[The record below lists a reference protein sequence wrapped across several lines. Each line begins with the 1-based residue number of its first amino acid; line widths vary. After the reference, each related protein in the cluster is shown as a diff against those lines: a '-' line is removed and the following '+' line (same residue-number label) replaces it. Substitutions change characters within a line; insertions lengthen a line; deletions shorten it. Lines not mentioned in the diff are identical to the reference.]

1 MAASTPR
8 EESMAAIISALNP
21 LTWRCFPS
29 QSLARRVVAA
39 HDRQNLADL
48 LQSVPGTAVGP
59 WADLPPADRHDP
71 RVRVLVDFLDSRL
84 WRGVSVR
91 TLCRNLVTVL
101 HEVA

>member
-1 MAASTPR
+1 VARTPR
-8 EESMAAIISALNP
+8 EESMAAITAALNP
-21 LTWRCFPS
+21 VTWRCFPS
-29 QSLARRVVAA
+29 HLLARRVVAA
-39 HDRQNLADL
+39 HDRQNLVDL
-48 LQSVPGTAVGP
+48 LRTVPGVTVGP
-59 WADLPPADRHDP
+59 WADLPEPADRNDP